1 MVFDYDICLI
11 LEFLLYI
18 SSCFRVFV
26 DSDRFWTTFEILDQS
41 GVWRELELKNWSQ
54 DMYLKEQT
62 EGCFKKI
69 ARITILAQIFLVFAR
84 NSWFMFRLILTI
96 LKLLFRLL
104 SNLSYRA
111 LKRKVRSRL
120 ENKISNSDIIHAVY
134 SDYALYFTDH
144 VWINHLIDLNDEL
157 LDWFVSVIL
166 CIFCL
171 FKVQNKVKKLRNGG
185 IYIILFKKYF
195 AWY

>member
-26 DSDRFWTTFEILDQS
+26 DSDRFWTTLEILDQS

-84 NSWFMFRLILTI
+84 NSLFMFRLILTI

-111 LKRKVRSRL
+111 LKRQVRSFREQNFEL
-120 ENKISNSDIIHAVY
+120 KYY

-144 VWINHLIDLNDEL
+144 VLINHLIDLG
-157 LDWFVSVIL
+157 F
-166 CIFCL
+166 
-171 FKVQNKVKKLRNGG
+171 FKGMMNC
-185 IYIILFKKYF
+185 
-195 AWY
+195 